1 MRRDL
6 RAACVPT
13 RDTEALRRCA
23 PWAFPRPVWK
33 HPVPLVRLSHQ
44 PCPPTT
50 PMCDFTG
57 LALRPN
63 ILPRKRKGPEEEAP
77 TTQGAHRAHP
87 GSPESQCPGEAA
99 PTRPGRPRSPSLT
112 PQGSESVAEL
122 GSRWCSGAS
131 RLARPGS
138 RLRVRAGDL
147 GLRLRR
153 ADPWRPHPPSPTDF
167 LSKPTSTRDS
177 VRAKWC
183 RVARETTLPAVV
195 WMRSRVQPAAS
206 VSVVIWVAPS
216 SPPTPQGGRVRMRD
230 PVGLGAPLCPLLGFP
245 ISRLV
250 DFQFADFPVHSRVK
264 PGSPGGRFL
273 GSCIPWPRIVASP

>member
-23 PWAFPRPVWK
+23 PGAFPRPVWK

-50 PMCDFTG
+50 PMCDFTA

-77 TTQGAHRAHP
+77 RTQGAHRAHP
-87 GSPESQCPGEAA
+87 GSPASQCPGEAV
-99 PTRPGRPRSPSLT
+99 PTRPGRPRSLSLT

-131 RLARPGS
+131 RPARPGS

-147 GLRLRR
+147 GLRLRQ
-153 ADPWRPHPPSPTDF
+153 AGPWRPHPPSPTDV

-177 VRAKWC
+177 VRVKC
-183 RVARETTLPAVV
+183 RTRNNST
-195 WMRSRVQPAAS
+195 
-206 VSVVIWVAPS
+206 
-216 SPPTPQGGRVRMRD
+216 GR
-230 PVGLGAPLCPLLGFP
+230 GLGAQPGPAFGVRFRGYLGHSPLPPPREGVSACVIRSGAQGTAASHPGVSHL
-245 ISRLV
+245 
-250 DFQFADFPVHSRVK
+250 PV
-264 PGSPGGRFL
+264 G
-273 GSCIPWPRIVASP
+273 